1 LAISLSLL
9 RPPTKT
15 PTLAIR
21 RIRFSPLRV
30 GGSARARA
38 PQASRCSCC
47 STNLN
52 PNPNPN
58 PTGKS
63 LQLLQHAPSAESRH
77 GRAPYEREEAEEEE
91 EEEEEEPLLYHEF
104 LRLLAACSGAAT
116 RTAGEAEAEVTLT
129 NPLQVN
135 SRTHVPIQLDKGILR
150 SCLLYH

>member
-1 LAISLSLL
+1 MVRRWRLIGYFPILTT
-9 RPPTKT
+9 PPHEN
-15 PTLAIR
+15 PN
-21 RIRFSPLRV
+21 V
-30 GGSARARA
+30 GD
-38 PQASRCSCC
+38 
-47 STNLN
+47 STNSFFTAARGRFGTGAR
-52 PNPNPN
+52 

-77 GRAPYEREEAEEEE
+77 GRAPYEREEAEEE